1 MLVDIGK
8 GEYRNLWDMPDYL
21 RVVEEKTSYEF
32 VRVIEEKLNDVEQY
46 IQDSIDDYK
55 LGSDLTYIEAE
66 NEELRDLLDDVNST
80 LQNFIE
86 PIEQGGRLNR
96 EKTIKMLNDVI
107 KKLSSRC

>member
-1 MLVDIGK
+1 MLVDIGN
-8 GEYRNLWDMPDYL
+8 GEYRNLWDIPDYL